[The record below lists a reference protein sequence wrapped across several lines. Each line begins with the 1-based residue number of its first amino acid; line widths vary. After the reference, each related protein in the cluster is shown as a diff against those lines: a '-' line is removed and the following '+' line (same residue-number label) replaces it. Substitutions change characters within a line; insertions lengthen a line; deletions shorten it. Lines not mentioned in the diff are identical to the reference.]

1 MTFEFIVIALLALI
15 FIFLI
20 TLLIRTSKKNQ
31 LQEPQDFEKIEK
43 QLNSLLHKTIEQ
55 SGYVNS
61 KIDEIG
67 ELTKK
72 MTNAMTS
79 NISDMGQMGEVI
91 LENILQDCGMTK
103 NRDYKTQYTDY
114 NEDGQQFRPDVV
126 IFLPE
131 NRNIIIDSKVP
142 MKDWYEFQN
151 SETQSIK
158 EISIKHFSIAIKNH
172 INQISKKDYRKLLSI
187 NSPDYIFI
195 FMPHEFALITAQKYD
210 SSLASYAQQKQVII
224 VGPSTLIMCMKLVES
239 IWKLEKQNKNSK
251 EIAEIAGNMHD
262 QIAKTINLLD
272 KTKASMTKSIE
283 NIEDSKK
290 FIKDGKTSLLTKANK
305 MRELGANTKTE
316 ILNNQE

>member
-1 MTFEFIVIALLALI
+1 MTFEYIVIILLTLIFIILIALLI
-15 FIFLI
+15 KSSIK
-20 TLLIRTSKKNQ
+20 SQ
-31 LQEPQDFEKIEK
+31 SQELQDFDKIEE
-43 QLNSLLHKTIEQ
+43 QLNTLLHKTIEQ
-55 SGYVNS
+55 GGYVNS

-67 ELTKK
+67 DLTKK

-114 NEDGQQFRPDVV
+114 NEEGQQFRPDVV

-142 MKDWYEFQN
+142 MKDWYNFQN
-151 SETQSIK
+151 TDNESDK
-158 EISIKHFSIAIKNH
+158 ENAMKNFCSALKNH
-172 INQISKKDYRKLLSI
+172 ISQISKKDYVNLLNI

-210 SSLASYAQQKQVII
+210 ISISNFAQSKQVII

-251 EIAEIAGNMHD
+251 EIAEIAGGMYD
-262 QIAKTINLLD
+262 QIVKTLNLLD
-272 KTKASMTKSIE
+272 KTESTISKSLESIE
-283 NIEDSKK
+283 QSKNY
-290 FIKDGKTSLLTKANK
+290 IMSGRGSLYSKADK
-305 MRELGANTKTE
+305 MKELGANVKSKLSIKE
-316 ILNNQE
+316 

>member
-1 MTFEFIVIALLALI
+1 MNMEYFIVI
-15 FIFLI
+15 
-20 TLLIRTSKKNQ
+20 LLIVVMCLLVLILIKFNNKNTNK
-31 LQEPQDFEKIEK
+31 ENYEIERIS
-43 QLNSLLHKTIEQ
+43 QNIESLLNKTLEQ

-67 ELTKK
+67 DLTKK

-103 NRDYKTQYTDY
+103 NRDYKTQFTDK
-114 NEDGQQFRPDVV
+114 NEEGQQFRPDVV

-151 SETQSIK
+151 SENNNEK
-158 EISIKHFSIAIKNH
+158 EIHIKNFISSVKNH
-172 INQISKKDYRKLLSI
+172 VSSINKKDYTKLLNI
-187 NSPDYIFI
+187 NSPDYVFI

-210 SSLASYAQQKQVII
+210 ISLVNFSQQKQVII
-224 VGPSTLIMCMKLVES
+224 VGPSTLILCMKLVES

-251 EIAEIAGNMHD
+251 EIAEIAGGMFD
-262 QIAKTINLLD
+262 QITKSINLLE
-272 KTKASMTKSIE
+272 KTENSIQKSLE
-283 NIEDSKK
+283 NIVQSKNY
-290 FIKDGKTSLLTKANK
+290 IKDGRGSLFSRANK
-305 MRELGANTKTE
+305 MKELGANTKTE
-316 ILNNQE
+316 LDKLE

>member
-1 MTFEFIVIALLALI
+1 MTFEFIVITLLA
-15 FIFLI
+15 FIIIVLI
-20 TLLIRTSKKNQ
+20 TLFISSSKKGQ
-31 LQEPQDFEKIEK
+31 IQGIQDFEKIEN
-43 QLNSLLHKTIEQ
+43 QLNTLLHKTIEQ

-67 ELTKK
+67 DLTKK

-114 NEDGQQFRPDVV
+114 NEVGQQFRPDVV

-142 MKDWYEFQN
+142 LKDWYEFQN
-151 SETQSIK
+151 SEVQSIK
-158 EISIKHFSIAIKNH
+158 ENSIKNFSNAIKNH
-172 INQISKKDYRKLLSI
+172 INQISKKDYKKLLSI

-195 FMPHEFALITAQKYD
+195 FMPHELALITAQKYD
-210 SSLASYAQQKQVII
+210 NSLALYAQQKQVII

-239 IWKLEKQNKNSK
+239 IWKIEKQNKNSK
-251 EIAEIAGNMHD
+251 DIAEIAGSMHD
-262 QIAKTINLLD
+262 QIVKTINLLD
-272 KTKASMTKSIE
+272 KTKTSLIKSIE

-290 FIKDGKTSLLTKANK
+290 FIKDGKSSLLSKANK
-305 MRELGANTKTE
+305 MKELGANTKTE

>member
-1 MTFEFIVIALLALI
+1 MTFEFIVITFLALI
-15 FIFLI
+15 FTVLLF
-20 TLLIRTSKKNQ
+20 LLIKSSKKNQ
-31 LQEPQDFEKIEK
+31 LQGNQDIEKIEK
-43 QLNSLLHKTIEQ
+43 HLNSLLHKTLEQ
-55 SGYVNS
+55 SGYINS

-67 ELTKK
+67 DLTKK

-114 NEDGQQFRPDVV
+114 NEEGQQFRPDVV
-126 IFLPE
+126 VFLPE

-151 SETQSIK
+151 SEVQSIK
-158 EISIKHFSIAIKNH
+158 ENSIKSFSNAIKNH

-210 SSLASYAQQKQVII
+210 NTIASYAQQKHVII

-251 EIAEIAGNMHD
+251 EIAEIAGGMYD

-272 KTKASMTKSIE
+272 KTQSSLVKSIE
-283 NIEDSKK
+283 NVEESRK
-290 FIKDGKTSLLTKANK
+290 FIKEGKNSLFTKANK
-305 MRELGANTKTE
+305 MKELGANVKSKLSIKE
-316 ILNNQE
+316 

>member
-1 MTFEFIVIALLALI
+1 MNIEYFIAI
-15 FIFLI
+15 
-20 TLLIRTSKKNQ
+20 LLIVVLCLSVLILIKFNNKNTNK
-31 LQEPQDFEKIEK
+31 ENYEIEKISQSIE
-43 QLNSLLHKTIEQ
+43 SLLTKTLEQ

-67 ELTKK
+67 DLTKK

-103 NRDYKTQYTDY
+103 NRDYKTQFTDK
-114 NEDGQQFRPDVV
+114 NEEGQQFRPDVV

-151 SETQSIK
+151 SENNNEK
-158 EISIKHFSIAIKNH
+158 EIHIKNFISSVKNH
-172 INQISKKDYRKLLSI
+172 INSINKKDYTKLLNI
-187 NSPDYIFI
+187 NSPDYVFI

-210 SSLASYAQQKQVII
+210 ISLANFSQQKQVII
-224 VGPSTLIMCMKLVES
+224 VGPSTLILCMKLVES

-251 EIAEIAGNMHD
+251 EIAEIAGGMFD
-262 QIAKTINLLD
+262 QITKSINLLE
-272 KTKASMTKSIE
+272 KTENSIQKSLE
-283 NIEDSKK
+283 NIVQSKNY
-290 FIKDGKTSLLTKANK
+290 IKDGRGSLFSRANK
-305 MRELGANTKTE
+305 MKELGANTKTE
-316 ILNNQE
+316 LDKLE